1 MRTSWISRALVVGL
15 GTFLVAGSA
24 SADTPARQIEA
35 CVLKLTGS
43 VRIVTAAQSCYSLET
58 RVTWNQTG
66 PAGAQGPAGP
76 AGAAGSQGPAGP
88 AGPQGPA
95 GPKGESAPG
104 VVDLDKGSFALFV
117 DGSFIGLSSRLEGCK
132 IQRELIE
139 YTSAGRPPQ
148 LIPGREQVLPC
159 SIDLALP
166 SPSSALWAWLTSTT
180 RHEFLVQRQDAAAG
194 TTNGAKVIS
203 GAVVASLRVPAKGRL
218 QLTVRGNA
226 IQTTAA
232 VAVPSD
238 TAPEITS
245 GQVLLA
251 GAVVSDAPGDLVLDR
266 NIVEYRETGPDGKE
280 VITLIPSDYEM
291 KSTQVRTTADT
302 PGAQAVETWMAGT
315 GARAVSTIASGGGRA
330 VQIQLAGCLWDREID
345 AQARSDGRLSWSYRC
360 PTDQLTFTA
369 S

>member
-24 SADTPARQIEA
+24 SADTPARQIEI

-43 VRIVTAAQSCYSLET
+43 VRVVTASQSCYSLET
-58 RVTWNQTG
+58 RLTWNQTG
-66 PAGAQGPAGP
+66 PVGAQGPT
-76 AGAAGSQGPAGP
+76 GAAGPAGP
-88 AGPQGPA
+88 AGPSGPA
-95 GPKGESAPG
+95 GPQGPKGDPAPG

-132 IQRELIE
+132 VQRELIE
-139 YTSAGRPPQ
+139 YNSAGQPPR
-148 LIPGREQVLPC
+148 LIPGREQILPC
-159 SIDLALP
+159 SIDLPLP
-166 SPSSALWAWLTSTT
+166 APSSALWAWLTSTT

-203 GAVVASLRVPAKGRL
+203 GAVVASLRVPATGRL
-218 QLTVRGNA
+218 KLTVRGSA

-238 TAPEITS
+238 AAPEIAG

-251 GAVVSDAPGDLVLDR
+251 GTMVSDAPGELVLDR

-280 VITLIPSDYEM
+280 VITLIPSGYEM

-315 GARAVSTIASGGGRA
+315 GARAIALIASGGGRA
-330 VQIQLAGCLWDREID
+330 VRVQLAGCLWDREID

-360 PTDQLTFTA
+360 PTDQLAFTA